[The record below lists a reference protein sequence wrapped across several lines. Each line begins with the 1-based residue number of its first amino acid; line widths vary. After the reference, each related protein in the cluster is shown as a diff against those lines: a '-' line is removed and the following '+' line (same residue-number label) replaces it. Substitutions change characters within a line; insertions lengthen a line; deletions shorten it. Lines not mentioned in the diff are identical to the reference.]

1 MHKRMKIML
10 VGVTILF
17 GSIFLYKTIVN
28 IIIKKAMTNASK
40 DISVS
45 AMTVGYSTWQSELAS
60 TGSLRAIQGVNVTT
74 ELAGMV
80 QSIHFQPGQDVV
92 RDQLLVQLNADP
104 DIALLHALEANV
116 ELAMTTLRRDKAQYA
131 IKAVS
136 KQALDVDEANLKNL
150 KAQVDQQAAI
160 VAKKT
165 IRAPFAGKLGINNV
179 DVGQYLNPGDNVVT
193 LQTLDP
199 IYVDFYIPQQNF
211 ASLKID
217 QPVTVTTNAYPDKSW
232 KGKITTINPAIDV
245 GTRNVL
251 VEATIANTK
260 KELIPGMFA
269 RVNVSTGN
277 PSSFLTIPQTAV
289 TFNSYGNIVYVI
301 KKTGKDN
308 EPPVLTVTQHFVTTG
323 ETRGEQIQVLKGLK
337 KNDWIVTSGQ
347 LKLKNNSRIAINNS
361 IAPSNNPAPVL
372 KNNHQGG

>member
-10 VGVTILF
+10 LGVTILF
-17 GSIFLYKTIVN
+17 GSIFLYKTIMN

-80 QSIHFQPGQDVV
+80 QSIHFQPGMNAV

-136 KQALDVDEANLKNL
+136 KQTLDIDEANLKNL
-150 KAQVDQQAAI
+150 KAQVAQQAAI

-179 DVGQYLNPGDNVVT
+179 YVGQYLNPGDNVVT

-211 ASLKID
+211 ASLK
-217 QPVTVTTNAYPDKSW
+217 PELSVTVTSNAYPDKSW
-232 KGKITTINPAIDV
+232 EGKITTINPAIDV

-251 VEATIANTK
+251 VEATIANTQ

-269 RVNVSTGN
+269 RIIVSTGN

-301 KKTGKDN
+301 KKTGKGA